1 MRHFVIGVVAF
12 VAVAA
17 LTLCP
22 HAGAPVAG
30 VVLALATICA
40 AVTGSDPRSSDDG
53 LDDA

>member
-1 MRHFVIGVVAF
+1 MRHLVVGVVAL

-40 AVTGSDPRSSDDG
+40 AVAGSDPRNFDDG